1 MGLTNYPSTYSLIAK
16 DNRTGLI
23 GVITQS
29 KYLAIGSLVHF
40 FNEKVGLV
48 VVQGKPEEKI
58 ATGIFNAYQCG
69 YSPREAIKKVE
80 VLDQF
85 SDYRQIA
92 FLPISEKGSIFTG
105 EKLKEVKV
113 GVVRPNCI
121 SIGNFLKNKDVI
133 YSIIEEFETNIRI
146 DKFSNTLLNSLKMGL
161 KQGGEKRGQQSAAI
175 KIWKKHDQGYSKIMD
190 LRVDDSDYAIEDLE
204 KLIKKYYLYM
214 TPGNLKNSIENNDET
229 HDLIERILTNASAK
243 YADLGEKMTLKNLY
257 RIENLENR
265 WVSETFIDREA
276 FNFLKSKFL

>member
-1 MGLTNYPSTYSLIAK
+1 MGLTNYPSTYSLIAQ
-16 DNRTGLI
+16 DNRAGLI

-29 KYLAIGSLVHF
+29 KYLAIGSLIHF

-69 YSPREAIKKVE
+69 YSPREAIRKVE
-80 VLDQF
+80 ELDQF

-113 GVVRPNCI
+113 GVVRPSCI

-175 KIWKKHDQGYSKIMD
+175 KIWKKQDQGYSKIMD
-190 LRVDDSDYAIEDLE
+190 LRVDDSEYAIEDLE
-204 KLIKKYYLYM
+204 ELIKKYYLYM
-214 TPGNLKNSIENNDET
+214 TPGNLKDSIENNGET

-257 RIENLENR
+257 RIENLESR
-265 WVSETFIDREA
+265 WVSDTFIDREA